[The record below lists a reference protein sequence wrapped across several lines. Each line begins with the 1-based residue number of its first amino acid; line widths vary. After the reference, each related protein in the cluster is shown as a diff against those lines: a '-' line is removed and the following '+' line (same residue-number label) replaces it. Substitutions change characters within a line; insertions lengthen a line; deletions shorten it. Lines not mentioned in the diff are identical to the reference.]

1 MDGEKAMRLNRN
13 FLVAAT
19 LVAACAAYAAV
30 PQGRASYQNPG
41 QERRDDRDRPAYDD
55 GYRQGRSDAMAR
67 RSPNNNGGR
76 WHTGHERHAYQDG
89 YNAGY
94 QSVGPMRGDRDRDR
108 DRDRDNHRD
117 RDRDRDRGRGTYGGP
132 QYGGYAGRSP
142 WDQARQIGYQD
153 GVADGRNDRA
163 TGHSFR
169 PTQDDNYKNASRGH
183 NSSMGDKQTYKNAYR
198 EGYARGYPE
207 GYNGRR

>member
-1 MDGEKAMRLNRN
+1 MKLDRN
-13 FLVAAT
+13 FLLAAT
-19 LVAACAAYAAV
+19 LVAASTAYAAL
-30 PQGRASYQNPG
+30 PQGRGTYQNPG

-67 RSPNNNGGR
+67 RSANNNGGR

-108 DRDRDNHRD
+108 DRDHD
-117 RDRDRDRGRGTYGGP
+117 RDRDQNRGP
-132 QYGGYAGRSP
+132 QGPYNGSPTYRGNSP
-142 WDQARQIGYQD
+142 WDQARQVGYQD
-153 GVADGRNDRA
+153 GLADGRSDRA

-169 PTQDDNYKNASRGH
+169 PTQDDNYKNASRGY

>member
-1 MDGEKAMRLNRN
+1 MRLNRTIV
-13 FLVAAT
+13 LVAA
-19 LVAACAAYAAV
+19 LFISGAAYAAQ
-30 PQGRASYQNPG
+30 PYAQNPG
-41 QERRDDRDRPAYDD
+41 QQRRDDRDRPAYDD
-55 GYRQGRSDAMAR
+55 GYRQGRDDAMHR
-67 RSPNNNGGR
+67 RSANNNGGR

-89 YNAGY
+89 YNDGY
-94 QSVGPMRGDRDRDR
+94 RSGGPIIGDRDRDHDRDRDR
-108 DRDRDNHRD
+108 DHDA
-117 RDRDRDRGRGTYGGP
+117 DRDRDRGRGTYGGP
-132 QYGGYAGRSP
+132 QNGQYGGRSP

-153 GVADGRNDRA
+153 GLADGRSDRA

-169 PTQDDNYKNASRGH
+169 PTQDDNYKNASRGY